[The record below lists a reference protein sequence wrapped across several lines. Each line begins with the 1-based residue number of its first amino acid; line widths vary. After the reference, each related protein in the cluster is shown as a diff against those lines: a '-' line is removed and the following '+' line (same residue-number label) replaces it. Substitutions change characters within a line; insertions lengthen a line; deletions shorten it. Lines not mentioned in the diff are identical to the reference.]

1 MTAHRRFVPDLH
13 RLPRWIVLLG
23 IAALAACSRAPTPP
37 EKMTIVAATPGAA
50 AGFAVLRKMA
60 KPDQGQEAS
69 DHRFTPSTSYV
80 FIDKDSPEYYKIALL
95 EKPVDHQKLAEALDP
110 ADVIEAALREGA
122 NGVVLMADGDGDI
135 SGSFEMRVNGT
146 EIQFGGSGSGG
157 VRGLVR
163 AGDRV
168 TGHVHYFNSFFG
180 SHMAIDA
187 SFDATLLQPPK
198 GTPLPAGGGEP
209 GEAYLATVEA
219 MRAGDFDKLLTL
231 MPPERAKEMEA
242 ERGAPDFAE
251 NIAFLQA
258 MAPAEV
264 RITGG
269 TSYGER
275 VELTTEGKEG
285 DSAFTGSV
293 EMNWEAGGWRM
304 GKQSQRMGGSGDD
317 TAQTDVPKEPTADE
331 PPSVDLIP
339 VLADDGAVCKG
350 FKMNEPEFTCSDGFV
365 VTSPEI
371 DDNSMLVLLAPAK
384 VDVNGAKAMW
394 TNDLPIDGLFAD
406 GTPQPSMWLKLVR
419 DEDGELKAEKVFL
432 VDAEGKLDDA
442 WVSFSGVESGGK
454 VLGWIHQSGSRND
467 EEWEGVARFNLPIVA
482 VP

>member
-1 MTAHRRFVPDLH
+1 MNIDHGIVVGTG
-13 RLPRWIVLLG
+13 RLSRWTVLLC
-23 IAALAACSRAPTPP
+23 AAAIAACSKAPTPP
-37 EKMTIVAATPGAA
+37 EKLTIAPATPGTA
-50 AGFAVLRKMA
+50 AGLAVLRKIA

-69 DHRFTPSTSYV
+69 DHRFTPATSYV
-80 FIDKDSPEYYKIALL
+80 FIDKDSPEYYTIALL
-95 EKPVDHQKLAEALDP
+95 EKPVDNQKLAEALDP

-157 VRGLVR
+157 VRGLSR
-163 AGDRV
+163 AGERI

-187 SFDATLLQPPK
+187 NFDAALLQAPK

-242 ERGAPDFAE
+242 ERGKPDFAE
-251 NIAFLQA
+251 NIAFLKA
-258 MAPAEV
+258 MAPSEV

-269 TSYGER
+269 TAYGER
-275 VELTTEGKEG
+275 VELSTEGKEG
-285 DSAFTGSV
+285 DSAFTGTV

-304 GKQSQRMGGSGDD
+304 GKQSQRMGGSSDT
-317 TAQTDVPKEPTADE
+317 TAQTDAPKQPTADE
-331 PPSVDLIP
+331 PPAVDLIP
-339 VLADDGAVCKG
+339 VLAEDGAVCKG
-350 FKMNEPEFTCSDGFV
+350 FRMNEPEFTCSDGFA
-365 VTSPEI
+365 VTSTDPA
-371 DDNSMLVLLAPAK
+371 DNSIFVLLAPAK
-384 VDVNGAKAMW
+384 VDVKGAHAMW
-394 TNDLPIDGLFAD
+394 SNDAPISGLFAD

-419 DEDGELKAEKVFL
+419 DEDGELQAQNVFF
-432 VDAEGKLDDA
+432 VDAEGNLDDA
-442 WVSFSGVESGGK
+442 YINFSGVESDGR
-454 VLGWIHQSGSRND
+454 VLGWIQQSGSRND
-467 EEWEGVARFNLPIVA
+467 EEWEGMARFNLPIVA